1 MKRWLS
7 PIIVLVAVLGTACSR
22 EVRADSGAGVKQ
34 AADKPGDVVARAG
47 DPHVMAPAPFD
58 TPKYREVTIPVG
70 TRLGVRL
77 NTSVASNASRVED
90 PVDATLIAPV
100 KIGQSQVIPAG
111 SHVKGYVS
119 SARQSG
125 KVKGRA
131 SLAIRFQTL
140 TVGGESYPIAAQIS
154 RVAPATKKQDAEKIG
169 IPAAGGAGIG
179 ALVGGKEGAAIGAAV
194 GGGAGTAVVLS
205 TPGKEVS
212 LPHGSVLSLRLQRAV
227 TVRVPNK

>member
-1 MKRWLS
+1 MKRW
-7 PIIVLVAVLGTACSR
+7 PIIVILGVLGAACSR
-22 EVRADSGAGVKQ
+22 EVRADASVQ
-34 AADKPGDVVARAG
+34 PPADKRGDVAARVSDTYATARASIE
-47 DPHVMAPAPFD
+47 
-58 TPKYREVTIPVG
+58 TPKYREVTIPAG
-70 TRLGVRL
+70 TRLGIRL
-77 NTSVASNASRVED
+77 NTAVASNASRIED
-90 PVDATLIAPV
+90 PVDGTLIAPV

-131 SLAIRFQTL
+131 SLAIRFRTL
-140 TVGGESYPIAAQIS
+140 TVGSESYPIAAQIS
-154 RVAPATKKQDAEKIG
+154 RIAPATKKQDAAKIG
-169 IPAAGGAGIG
+169 VPAAGAAGIG

-205 TPGKEVS
+205 TRGKEVS
-212 LPHGSVLSLRLQRAV
+212 LPHGSVLSLRLQKAV

>member
-7 PIIVLVAVLGTACSR
+7 PIIVLMAVLGAACSR
-22 EVRADSGAGVKQ
+22 EVRADGGTGVKE

-47 DPHVMAPAPFD
+47 DSHVMAPAPFD

-131 SLAIRFQTL
+131 SLAIRFQSL
-140 TVGGESYPIAAQIS
+140 TVGSESYPIAAQIS
-154 RVAPATKKQDAEKIG
+154 RIAPATKKQDAEKIG

-205 TPGKEVS
+205 TRGKEVS

>member
-1 MKRWLS
+1 
-7 PIIVLVAVLGTACSR
+7 
-22 EVRADSGAGVKQ
+22 
-34 AADKPGDVVARAG
+34 
-47 DPHVMAPAPFD
+47 MAPVPFD

-77 NTSVASNASRVED
+77 NTAVASNASRVED

-100 KIGQSQVIPAG
+100 KIGQSHVIPAG

-119 SARQSG
+119 SARQSA

-154 RVAPATKKQDAEKIG
+154 RIAPATKKQDAEKIG

-179 ALVGGKEGAAIGAAV
+179 ALVGAEA
-194 GGGAGTAVVLS
+194 
-205 TPGKEVS
+205 
-212 LPHGSVLSLRLQRAV
+212 PHRRCRGRR
-227 TVRVPNK
+227 